1 MGIGDRYALVTGATS
16 GIGEAIC
23 LSLARE
29 HCSIIIH
36 YNSND
41 IKANALKERI
51 ISEYNV
57 KFMTIKCNLESDED
71 INNLFNEVNFVD
83 ILVNNAALE
92 LTDEVIDKTKE
103 INVNIF
109 SPFLLSKHYGK
120 IMFDNKWGRII
131 NISSNNALD
140 KYDPVIFEYDA
151 SKAELISLTHNLAK
165 YFSPHVSINAVCP
178 GWIKSDKVKKLN
190 NSLDGMLESEEVK
203 NILKNRFGNC
213 DEVANLVIFLCL
225 NDYINNETIR
235 IDGGVL

>member
-71 INNLFNEVNFVD
+71 INN
-83 ILVNNAALE
+83 
-92 LTDEVIDKTKE
+92 
-103 INVNIF
+103 
-109 SPFLLSKHYGK
+109 
-120 IMFDNKWGRII
+120 
-131 NISSNNALD
+131 
-140 KYDPVIFEYDA
+140 
-151 SKAELISLTHNLAK
+151 
-165 YFSPHVSINAVCP
+165 
-178 GWIKSDKVKKLN
+178 
-190 NSLDGMLESEEVK
+190 
-203 NILKNRFGNC
+203 
-213 DEVANLVIFLCL
+213 
-225 NDYINNETIR
+225 
-235 IDGGVL
+235 